1 MRVPFHQVIAAMIL
15 MILSDLHAAEP
26 RDPAEFE
33 SEIRKYEIVDRRT
46 PPPARPILF
55 TGSSSIRLWTNLAS
69 TFPSEVILNR
79 GFGGSTLKD
88 LLFYFDRI
96 VRPYHPR
103 AVVVYEGDNDLARDV
118 GVASVAADA
127 IKLLDRVERQLP
139 GTPVIFLA
147 VKPSP
152 SRRTLLKAQQDLN
165 ERLKAFAR
173 HRPGV
178 LFADTFSPI
187 LDAFGQPDPQYFQS
201 DGLHLNSLGYAAWQP
216 AIATAL
222 QQLHPQLPTP

>member
-1 MRVPFHQVIAAMIL
+1 MIL
-15 MILSDLHAAEP
+15 MIVFDLHAAEP

-33 SEIRKYEIVDRRT
+33 PEIRKYEIVDRRT
-46 PPPARPILF
+46 PPPIHPILF

-69 TFPSEVILNR
+69 TFPGEVILNR

-96 VRPYHPR
+96 VLPYHPR

-127 IKLLDRVERQLP
+127 IKLLDRVKRQLP

-187 LDAFGQPDPQYFQS
+187 LDASGQPDPRYFQS

-222 QQLHPQLPTP
+222 QQLHPQLPNP

>member
-1 MRVPFHQVIAAMIL
+1 MPFHQVIAATIL

-33 SEIRKYEIVDRRT
+33 PEIRKYEIVDRRT
-46 PPPARPILF
+46 PPPAHAILF
-55 TGSSSIRLWTNLAS
+55 TGSSSIRLWTNVAS
-69 TFPSEVILNR
+69 AFPGEVILNR
-79 GFGGSTLKD
+79 GFGGSTLRD

-96 VRPYHPR
+96 VLPYRPR
-103 AVVVYEGDNDLARDV
+103 AVVVYEGDNDLARDASA
-118 GVASVAADA
+118 GSVAAEA
-127 IKLLDRVERQLP
+127 IELLDRVERQLP

-152 SRRTLLKAQQDLN
+152 SRRPLLKAQQDLN
-165 ERLKAFAR
+165 QRLKAFAR

-187 LDAFGQPDPQYFQS
+187 LDVHGEPDPQYFRP

-216 AIATAL
+216 AIAMAL
-222 QQLHPQLPTP
+222 QQLHRPAQTP